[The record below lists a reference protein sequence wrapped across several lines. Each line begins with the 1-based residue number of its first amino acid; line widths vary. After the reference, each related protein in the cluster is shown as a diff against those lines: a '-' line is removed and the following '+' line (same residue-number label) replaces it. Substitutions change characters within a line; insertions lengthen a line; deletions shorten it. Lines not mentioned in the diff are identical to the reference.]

1 VRKLAPVLAL
11 AVALVFVLVAAGGHR
26 RAAPTYYR
34 DVAPILNE
42 KCTGC
47 HHLGAVAPF
56 ALTNAADAKAHAAGI
71 AELTKAGLM
80 PPWMPGP
87 DSAQFVGQE
96 QRRLTADEI
105 DTIARWAAAGAPTGS
120 AADAHSTPSTGAGLT
135 GPGTTLT
142 LAPPR
147 PYMPHA
153 TGGAI
158 DDYHCFLLDPK
169 LTSDQF
175 VTGALIKPQQAG
187 IVHHVI
193 LFEAVGAQ
201 VAAAEQ
207 LNRASGGKGW
217 TCFGGPNLPPDLS
230 GPDAFLRL
238 GSPEWVAAW
247 VPGHV
252 TNSLPDGLGVPL
264 LKGARIVMQVHYN
277 LIRAAHRDR
286 SQVVLELQPAT
297 TPLTPLHTMLVAA
310 PVELPCP
317 NGVTGRLCS
326 RQRALA
332 DETTK
337 YGGEAAAMPTALLA
351 LCHKTL
357 ADYPQQVGAGTSIGT
372 SCDRAVRE
380 PMTIYGVGGHMHL
393 RGRDISL
400 VLDPGTANQQTLLHI
415 PHWDFH
421 WQDVYYLKT
430 PVHVGPG
437 DTLRLS
443 CSYDNS
449 AGAQPVIGTKQLAP
463 RYVLWGEGTTDEMCL
478 SVLAVTLP

>member
-1 VRKLAPVLAL
+1 VRRLALAL
-11 AVALVFVLVAAGGHR
+11 AVAAAVLTAAGGHGS
-26 RAAPTYYR
+26 AVPTYYR
-34 DVAPILNE
+34 DVAPILNS
-42 KCTGC
+42 KCTTC
-47 HHLGAVAPF
+47 HQLGAVAPF
-56 ALTNAADAKAHAAGI
+56 ALTTPADAKAHAAGI
-71 AELTKAGLM
+71 AAMTKAGLM
-80 PPWMPGP
+80 PPWMPGA
-87 DSAQFVGQE
+87 DSSPFVGQT
-96 QRRLTADEI
+96 QRRLTADEL
-105 DTIARWAAAGAPTGS
+105 DTLARWAVAGAPIGS
-120 AADAHSTPSTGAGLT
+120 AADAHSTPTGPAGLM

-142 LAPPR
+142 LEPPK

-153 TGGAI
+153 TGGAL

-175 VTGALIKPQQAG
+175 VTGALIKPQRAG

-193 LFEAVGAQ
+193 LFEAVGTQ
-201 VAAAEQ
+201 VAAAER
-207 LNRASGGKGW
+207 LNRASGGRGW
-217 TCFGGPNLPPDLS
+217 TCFGGPNLPVDLFGS
-230 GPDAFLRL
+230 NAGLRL

-264 LKGARIVMQVHYN
+264 QKGAVIVMQEHYN
-277 LIRAAHRDR
+277 LIRAAQPDR
-286 SQVVLELQPAT
+286 SKVVLKLRPAT

-310 PVELPCP
+310 PIELPCP
-317 NGVTGRLCS
+317 SGVTGPLCS
-326 RQRALA
+326 REAALA
-332 DETTK
+332 DEARK
-337 YGGEAAAMPTALLA
+337 YGPEAAATPSVLLA
-351 LCHKTL
+351 ICNKTL
-357 ADYPQQVGAGTSIGT
+357 ADYPKSVGAGTSIGT
-372 SCDRAVRE
+372 SCDRGVNQ

-415 PHWDFH
+415 PRWDFH
-421 WQDVYYLKT
+421 WQDVYYLQT

-449 AGAQPVIGTKQLAP
+449 VGAQPVIGTKQLAP

-478 SVLAVTLP
+478 SVLAVTLG